1 MKWLIDVGQASM
13 DKEGEGSVVYTVSD
27 KVINIFKIKTTE
39 YHIYRRLREISKL
52 WSEYLQ
58 KNP

>member
-1 MKWLIDVGQASM
+1 M

-52 WSEYLQ
+52 WAEYL
-58 KNP
+58 